1 MSGLVGTSSSK
12 SKIIGKSIDT
22 AKAWCRFNGNVPSI
36 SEDFNITSLDDQG
49 TGNYKL
55 NFSDQP
61 RTGNF
66 CAVACSSQSMELLGT
81 TASASVTIEIRN
93 GSNSASDTDKVSVA
107 IFV

>member
-1 MSGLVGTSSSK
+1 MSAIVGITNSRSSK
-12 SKIIGKSIDT
+12 INDYTDT

-36 SEDFNITSLDDQG
+36 AEDFNITSLDDQG
-49 TGNYKL
+49 TGQYKL
-55 NFSDQP
+55 NLSDQP

-93 GSNSASDTDKVSVA
+93 GSNSSTDTDKVCVA